1 MKKIFFLM
9 VACFCLLS
17 PCGAQETKLAKD
29 KSLKKVLIQT
39 SMGDI
44 VICLYN
50 ETPQHRDNFL
60 KLVKKKAYNGVLFH
74 RVIKDFMIQ
83 GGDMSSK
90 NAVKGQEL
98 GDGKETYSIPA
109 EIRFPQLFHKK
120 GVVAAAREGDTVNP
134 QRASSSSQFYIVVG
148 KKMTDAMLDQVQQRI
163 LRATNGTAKLTPAQR
178 EVYRTIGGTPHLDGQ
193 YTVFG
198 EVLKGMDVVEKIQEV
213 ETDKNDRPIEDVKI
227 LKTKIIKK
235 VKL

>member
-1 MKKIFFLM
+1 MM
-9 VACFCLLS
+9 ACFCLLFPS
-17 PCGAQETKLAKD
+17 RAQETKLAKD
-29 KSLKKVLIQT
+29 KFLKKVLIQT
-39 SMGDI
+39 TMGDI

-60 KLVKKKAYNGVLFH
+60 KLVKQKAYNGVLFH

-120 GVVAAAREGDTVNP
+120 GVVAAAREGDAVNP

-148 KKMTDAMLDQVQQRI
+148 KKMTDDMLDQVQQRI
-163 LRATNGTAKLTPAQR
+163 LRATNGVAKLTPAHR
-178 EVYRTIGGTPHLDGQ
+178 EVYRSLGGTPHLDGQ

-198 EVLKGMDVVEKIQEV
+198 EVLKGMDVVEKIQMV

-235 VKL
+235 IKL

>member
-1 MKKIFFLM
+1 MKRIFILAM
-9 VACFCLLS
+9 SLFCLLS
-17 PCGAQETKLAKD
+17 ASMAQETNLD
-29 KSLKKVLIQT
+29 GKSRKHVLIQT
-39 SMGDI
+39 TMGDI

-60 KLVKKKAYNGVLFH
+60 KLVKQKAYKGVLFH

-83 GGDMSSK
+83 GGDLSSK

-120 GVVAAAREGDTVNP
+120 GVVAAARENDMVNP
-134 QRASSSSQFYIVVG
+134 QRVSSSSQFYIVVG
-148 KKMTDAMLDQVQQRI
+148 KKMDDEMLDNVQQRV
-163 LRATNGTAKLTPAQR
+163 LKATNGTARFTPAQR

-198 EVLKGMDVVEKIQEV
+198 EVVKGMDVVERIQNV
-213 ETDKNDRPIEDVKI
+213 ETDKNDRPLEDVKI
-227 LKTKIIKK
+227 LKTKI
-235 VKL
+235 VKR

>member
-1 MKKIFFLM
+1 MM
-9 VACFCLLS
+9 TCFCLLS

-39 SMGDI
+39 TMGDI

-50 ETPQHRDNFL
+50 ETPKHRDNFL
-60 KLVKKKAYNGVLFH
+60 KLVKQKAYNGVLFH

-90 NAVKGQEL
+90 NAAKGQEL

-120 GVVAAAREGDTVNP
+120 GVVAAAREGDAVNP

-148 KKMTDAMLDQVQQRI
+148 KIMTDDMLDQVQQRI
-163 LRATNGTAKLTPAQR
+163 LRATSGVAKLTPAQR
-178 EVYRTIGGTPHLDGQ
+178 EVYRTLGGTPHLDGQ

-198 EVLKGMDVVEKIQEV
+198 EVLKGMDVVEKIQMV

-235 VKL
+235 IKL